1 MNIHQLSVSFDPLQ
15 DRVLLR
21 VNTTTQEE
29 LQVWLTRRMVSHVLP
44 ILLNIARST
53 TTAQVTGR
61 DPAADET
68 SPTAGSEHPPPGALG
83 ASDFATPYQPAEKNL
98 LDGAPML
105 LTDLSIQPQ
114 SDGLTLLQLQ
124 EKIHPE
130 QPGRVVELRLKAQMV
145 QGLTQLLHDIWLQ
158 SGWSSV
164 GEVPQRPAG
173 LNLEQAAAGQ
183 WLN

>member
-15 DRVLLR
+15 DRVLMR
-21 VNTTTQEE
+21 VNTTTREE

-61 DPAADET
+61 DPAAYET
-68 SPTAGSEHPPPGALG
+68 SPAAGSEHPPPEALE

-124 EKIHPE
+124 EKIQPE

-145 QGLTQLLHDIWLQ
+145 QGLTQLLHDIWRQ